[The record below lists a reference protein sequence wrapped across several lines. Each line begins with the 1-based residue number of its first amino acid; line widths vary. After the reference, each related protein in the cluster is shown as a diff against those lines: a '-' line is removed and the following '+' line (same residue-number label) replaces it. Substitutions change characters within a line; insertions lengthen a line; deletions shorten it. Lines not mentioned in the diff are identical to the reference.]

1 MLAPMRK
8 QARVN
13 LATCR
18 EMAASCAC
26 ANLRKATR
34 VTTQLYD
41 ATLRPSGLRATQFT
55 LLVATR
61 LSDTA
66 PVTRLANELG
76 MDRTTLM
83 RNLRLLERQA
93 LIRVRPGRD
102 RRIREVV
109 LTERGHEA
117 LARAVPLWRR
127 AQTRVAA
134 ALGGARLRRLQSDLT
149 VTGALA
155 HRRRHGGVAAS
166 E

>member
-1 MLAPMRK
+1 
-8 QARVN
+8 
-13 LATCR
+13 
-18 EMAASCAC
+18 
-26 ANLRKATR
+26 
-34 VTTQLYD
+34 
-41 ATLRPSGLRATQFT
+41 
-55 LLVATR
+55 
-61 LSDTA
+61 
-66 PVTRLANELG
+66 
-76 MDRTTLM
+76 M

-93 LIRVRPGRD
+93 LIRVRPGKD

-117 LARAVPLWRR
+117 LARALPLWRR

-134 ALGGARLRRLQSDLT
+134 ALGGARLRRLQLDLT

>member
-1 MLAPMRK
+1 
-8 QARVN
+8 
-13 LATCR
+13 
-18 EMAASCAC
+18 MAASCAC
-26 ANLRKATR
+26 ANLRKAAR

-66 PVTRLANELG
+66 PVTRLVNELG

-93 LIRVRPGRD
+93 LIRVRPGKD

-127 AQTRVAA
+127 A
-134 ALGGARLRRLQSDLT
+134 
-149 VTGALA
+149 
-155 HRRRHGGVAAS
+155 
-166 E
+166 